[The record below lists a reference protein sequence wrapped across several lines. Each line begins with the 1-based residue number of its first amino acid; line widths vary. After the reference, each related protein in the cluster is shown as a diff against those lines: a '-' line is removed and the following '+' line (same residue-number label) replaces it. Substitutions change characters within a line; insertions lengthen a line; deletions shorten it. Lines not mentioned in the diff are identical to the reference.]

1 MKEKL
6 TRLQNALCTINTK
19 GQDTIVM
26 ADCLK
31 FISQMISEVETEKVE
46 QTEAEEK

>member
-19 GQDTIVM
+19 GQDTITM

-31 FISQMISEVETEKVE
+31 FISQMMNETEEGKE
-46 QTEAEEK
+46 SKDEE